1 MELYPDMPYWIV
13 KNPLYDYF
21 HPLKK
26 DYTVDVAIIG
36 AGITGALIAY
46 ELGRLGIDCCVV
58 DKRSIGTGSS
68 AAGMALLQYE
78 QDIPLCRLVGQVGE
92 KAAVTACKACLRS
105 ITDLENI
112 LADTRLRPEFERL
125 PSICYASDEKG
136 LALLES
142 EYALRQ
148 KHHLPTELLSAPE
161 LFRHCRFEAE
171 GALVHKEAAQ
181 IDTYQATVGLL
192 KYLMHEKNMPV
203 FTHTEIKRWITT
215 PRGCELMTDKGYVIE
230 CNYIVVASSF
240 ETSFF
245 LPRPLT
251 RTLSTY
257 ALVSHPVDTRWL
269 WPRRSVIWETSD
281 PHLYIRTAGRNRI
294 IIGSREEPFSAQPEA
309 TARRPVAGTPGRENP
324 TGWEE
329 APAGYTESPADT
341 ARGAA
346 LSKEKIRKLE
356 KKFMKLFPHF
366 IFTTEM
372 AWRGTAGTTPDGLP
386 YIGTWP
392 GRDRMY
398 FALGYGRNDIAYG
411 MIAAQLIG
419 KSLRRLPD
427 ERASVFGFERHPGLR
442 RAV

>member
-1 MELYPDMPYWIV
+1 MEPYAAMPYWMI

-78 QDIPLCRLVGQVGE
+78 QDVPLCRLANQVGE
-92 KAAVTACKACLRS
+92 RKAVAACKACLQS
-105 ITDLENI
+105 IADLEEVFRQTN
-112 LADTRLRPEFERL
+112 LHPEFERL
-125 PSICYASDEKG
+125 PSVCYASDREG

-142 EYALRQ
+142 EHALRE
-148 KHHLPTELLSAPE
+148 KHRLPTRLLGAEE
-161 LFRHCRFEAE
+161 LFRQCRFEAE
-171 GALVHKEAAQ
+171 GALVHEESAQ
-181 IDTYQATVGLL
+181 IDTYKATVGLL
-192 KYLMHEKNMPV
+192 KYLMRERNMPV

-230 CNYIVVASSF
+230 CNYIVVASSM
-240 ETSFF
+240 EAGFF

-251 RTLSTY
+251 RTVSTY
-257 ALVSHPVDTRWL
+257 ALVSHPVDRRL
-269 WPRRSVIWETSD
+269 FWPQRSLIWEMAD
-281 PHLYIRTAGRNRI
+281 PYLYIRTTGHNRI
-294 IIGSREEPFSAQPEA
+294 LIGSREETDSEASPDGSPTEVCPGELPE
-309 TARRPVAGTPGRENP
+309 
-324 TGWEE
+324 
-329 APAGYTESPADT
+329 
-341 ARGAA
+341 
-346 LSKEKIRKLE
+346 EKIRKLE
-356 KKFMKLFPHF
+356 NKFMKLFPRF
-366 IFTTEM
+366 IFTAEM
-372 AWRGTAGTTPDGLP
+372 AWRGTVGVTPDGLP

-392 GRDRMY
+392 GRQRMY
-398 FALGYGRNDIAYG
+398 FALGYGPSSVTYG

-419 KSLRRLPD
+419 NSLRQLPD
-427 ERASVFGFERHPGLR
+427 ERAVVFGFERRRPVR